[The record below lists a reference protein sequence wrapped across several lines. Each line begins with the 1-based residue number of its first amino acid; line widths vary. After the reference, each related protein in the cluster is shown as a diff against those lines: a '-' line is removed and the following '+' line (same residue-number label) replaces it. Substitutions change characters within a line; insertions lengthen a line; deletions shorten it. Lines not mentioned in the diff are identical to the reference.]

1 MDNNENTTGN
11 DHAADNPA
19 EHTSDAQKV
28 KEYYTEPVEI
38 EIYLKKAGKVRTVVR
53 DLKIELIDVKPINEK
68 SKVIFDYFI
77 SKDEPIDL
85 MEVQNLHPELIK
97 AIYDSYY
104 KNMDLFEKV
113 SVHFKTALSGASDS
127 WKLALYFTELLLKYE
142 PTVASSELIGDFQTY
157 NLNYLIKKLNALEED
172 YLLEDGTVA
181 YLIKRRNYAY
191 QDQPRDKEF
200 DKLVELWEYNIK
212 EKIY

>member
-1 MDNNENTTGN
+1 MENNESPKI
-11 DHAADNPA
+11 DN
-19 EHTSDAQKV
+19 H
-28 KEYYTEPVEI
+28 YYIEPVEI

-53 DLKIELIDVKPINEK
+53 DLKIELIEVEPINEK
-68 SKVIFDYFI
+68 SGTIFNYF
-77 SKDEPIDL
+77 KERNEPIDL

-97 AIYDSYY
+97 VIYDSYY

-113 SVHFKTALSGASDS
+113 SIHYKTAVSGSDVS
-127 WKLALYFTELLLKYE
+127 WKSALYFTELLLKYE
-142 PTVASSELIGDFQTY
+142 PTVASADYIGDFQTY
-157 NLNYLIKKLNALEED
+157 NLNYIIKQLNKRKEPF
-172 YLLEDGTVA
+172 LLEDSTVA

-191 QDQPRDKEF
+191 QDKPRDKEF